1 MDDETRASL
10 TTLFGAAV
18 TAEGPWIAGVTGSP
32 RPRGDWDVAVSAGAP
47 DLPVDELTFVALA
60 DGTLVVD
67 EDIPDGSATPLADA
81 IEEHLGPPYRAA
93 ALRKEGSRWA
103 VAAARV
109 TLLELRTV
117 EGDRLEAARVGEG
130 VTFSVDGTSSLP
142 PLEVRSILEEFEG
155 DVAVTAERIDGQTW
169 VANVW
174 RL

>member
-1 MDDETRASL
+1 VDDETRASL

-32 RPRGDWDVAVSAGAP
+32 RPRGEWDVATSAKAP
-47 DLPVDELTFVALA
+47 EMPGEELTFVALA

-67 EDIPDGSATPLADA
+67 EDIPDGAAGPIADA
-81 IEEHLGPPYRAA
+81 IEEYIEPPYRAA
-93 ALRKEGSRWA
+93 ALRKESDLWA

-109 TLLELRTV
+109 TLLDLTTI

-130 VTFSVDGTSSLP
+130 ITFSVDGKASLP
-142 PLEVRSILEEFEG
+142 PLEVRSMLERFEG
-155 DVAVTAERIDGQTW
+155 DVAVTAEHVDGTTW
-169 VANVW
+169 VAEVW